1 MNKLKCAVKM
11 KQMPKLVTTNL
22 ASPKMHL
29 FEKKV
34 IHPNETASALDS
46 IQLAEA

>member
-1 MNKLKCAVKM
+1 
-11 KQMPKLVTTNL
+11 
-22 ASPKMHL
+22 MHL

-46 IQLAEA
+46 IQLAEAWRPSSGSAEDVSTASRLD